1 MKKSLLMV
9 FAVVSL
15 LTANS
20 QTTIFNE
27 NFSTGIPNTWTLI
40 NNDNKTPEANV
51 SFVNAAWVW
60 DNDQQLGA
68 GQIAVSTSWYNPVG
82 AADDWLITPSIT
94 IPSGSTNVLLFWK
107 ATATSSQYAD
117 GYEVKL
123 ATNAGVTIPDFTVTL
138 FSDLHENAYWT
149 QHAVDLTAYA
159 GQTITLAWRNNSN
172 DQLMLAVDDINIKT
186 NIPNYNLQH
195 TAFDSYLYM
204 RPNEQTQF
212 TGDIFNLGFQ
222 AVNSFKLNYS
232 VNGGPVVSSTITGV
246 NIAPYSSYHYEYPNN
261 YSPTANGGYNIKMW
275 TSDINGANVDSDHS
289 NDSLPRFIQAISNNV
304 TKRPVFEEFTGAW
317 CGYCPDGNLK
327 LELAKAATPSLI
339 PVSIHRGSTTSDK
352 MQSTEGSVRADLY
365 AIGYP
370 SGILDAVYFLDESD
384 VAFDRVVSS
393 NTDNAWLDKINV
405 RIPMASPANVSLV
418 NKTYDAGTRQ
428 LTVTVRADFGA
439 AVTGDYRLNLYI
451 LEDSIVGSGTGYNQV
466 NYYSNAS
473 SGGSAWSGS
482 PYASLADPI
491 VGWAHNHVLRKA
503 LGGAWGDASIIPS
516 TVTAGSNYTKTYTYT
531 LPGTWRENYVS
542 IVGLVE
548 EYNSDYK
555 YRNILNGEEAKLI
568 GSWAGVEQINNDNF
582 ASISVYPNPASNMLK
597 VGFEL
602 KENSTLLAYV
612 TNALGQKI
620 ADLYNGDVNT
630 GEHTLSWYTQD
641 VANGI
646 YFVTLKTENSEITR
660 RFVVNK

>member
-1 MKKSLLMV
+1 MV

-27 NFSTGIPNTWTLI
+27 NFNTGIPNTWTLI
-40 NNDNKTPEANV
+40 NNDNKTPAANV

-60 DNDQQLGA
+60 DDNQQLGA

-159 GQTITLAWRNNSN
+159 GQTIKLAWRNNSN
-172 DQLMLAVDDINIKT
+172 DQLLLAVDDINIKT

-222 AVNSFKLNYS
+222 SVNSFKLNYS
-232 VNGGPVVSSTITGV
+232 VNGGPVVSSTISGV

-275 TSDINGANVDSDHS
+275 TSDINGANADSDHS

-370 SGILDAVYFLDESD
+370 SGILDAVFFLDESD

-451 LEDSIVGSGTGYNQV
+451 IEDSVVGSGTGYNQV

-482 PYASLADPI
+482 PYAPLADPI

-531 LPGTWRENYVS
+531 LPGTWREDYVS

-548 EYNSDYK
+548 EYNDDYK

-568 GSWAGVEQINNDNF
+568 GSWAGVEQVNNDNF

-602 KENSTLLAYV
+602 KENSTLVAYV

>member
-27 NFSTGIPNTWTLI
+27 NFNTGIPNTWTLI
-40 NNDNKTPEANV
+40 NNDNKTPAANV

-60 DNDQQLGA
+60 DDNQQLGA
-68 GQIAVSTSWYNPVG
+68 GQIAVSTSWYNPLG

-159 GQTITLAWRNNSN
+159 GQTIKLAWRNNSN
-172 DQLMLAVDDINIKT
+172 DQLLLAVDDINIKT

-222 AVNSFKLNYS
+222 SVNSFKLNYS
-232 VNGGPVVSSTITGV
+232 VNGGPVVSSTISGV

-275 TSDINGANVDSDHS
+275 TSDINGANADSDHS

-370 SGILDAVYFLDESD
+370 SGILDAVFFLDESD

-451 LEDSIVGSGTGYNQV
+451 IEDSVVGSGTGYNQV

-473 SGGSAWSGS
+473 QGGSAWSGS
-482 PYASLADPI
+482 PYAPLADPI

-531 LPGTWRENYVS
+531 LPGTWREDYVS

-548 EYNSDYK
+548 EYNDDYK

-568 GSWAGVEQINNDNF
+568 GSWAGVEQVNNDNF

-602 KENSTLLAYV
+602 KENSTLVAYV

>member
-1 MKKSLLMV
+1 MV